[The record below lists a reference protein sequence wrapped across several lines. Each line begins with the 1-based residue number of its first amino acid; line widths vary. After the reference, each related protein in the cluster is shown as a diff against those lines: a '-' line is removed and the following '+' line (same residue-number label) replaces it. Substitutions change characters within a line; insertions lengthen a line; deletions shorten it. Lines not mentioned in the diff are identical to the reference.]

1 MDISDLEFIRVLGY
15 KMKKNKL
22 LTQPF
27 LKWAGGKRQLL
38 PEINKYM
45 PQKLY
50 SNSYFEPFVGAG
62 ALLFDFQPKNAV
74 IGDINGELI
83 NCYEVIKD
91 SLNDLLLELMKPDKY
106 LNNMESYYQIRDMDR
121 LPYYSSLS
129 KVEKAARI
137 IYLNKTC
144 YNGLF
149 RVNSQGFFNVP
160 FGSYKNPK
168 IVDEIVLKAV
178 HHYLNNNQITI
189 LQADFQDIVKTAKK
203 GDFVYFDP
211 PYDPV
216 SDTASFTGYI
226 INGFGR
232 DEQVRLKETF
242 SDLDRR
248 GCKVMLS
255 NSATEFI
262 LELYREYQK
271 STLRVHANRSINSN
285 AKGRGKIDEVLIMNY

>member
-1 MDISDLEFIRVLGY
+1 M
-15 KMKKNKL
+15 
-22 LTQPF
+22 
-27 LKWAGGKRQLL
+27 
-38 PEINKYM
+38 
-45 PQKLY
+45 
-50 SNSYFEPFVGAG
+50 GAG
-62 ALLFDFQPKNAV
+62 AVLLDYQPQKAV

-91 SLNDLLLELMKPDKY
+91 SLTDLMTELSQHDKY
-106 LNNMESYYQIRDMDR
+106 RNAPETYYQIRDLDR
-121 LPYYSSLS
+121 LPHYSSLS
-129 KVEKAARI
+129 KVQKAARI

-149 RVNSQGFFNVP
+149 RVNRQGFFNVP

-168 IVDEIVLKAV
+168 IVDETVLKAV
-178 HHYLNNNQITI
+178 HDYFSDNQVTI
-189 LQADFQDIVKTAKK
+189 LHADFQEVIKAAKK

-211 PYDPV
+211 PYDPL

-242 SDLDRR
+242 DELSKK

-255 NSATEFI
+255 NSATDFI
-262 LELYREYQK
+262 LDLYREYK
-271 STLRVHANRSINSN
+271 DTTVRVHANRSINSN
-285 AKGRGKIDEVLIMNY
+285 AQGRGKIDEVLVMNY